1 MIYPFQQVAVPHVA
15 LEHGALPWQVLTVL
29 LVGMFGVLALA
40 VLKLGNLKSYLNE
53 PPFPTHAATVVA
65 GIVAFLGFGLIA
77 MCRMA
82 LGMEMPEGYGDFLI
96 LLGAVIGV
104 TGAWGVG
111 KRATD
116 EKYVNAKAA
125 GAAAGA
131 SSNPAPQTINAEGN
145 VNVTQERRIVTGERV
160 TDLPNVPQA
169 GVKPVDAAV
178 RVALETA
185 AGNDPRLPSPDDDE
199 RADA

>member
-1 MIYPFQQVAVPHVA
+1 MDSTNALHTA
-15 LEHGALPWQVLTVL
+15 LEHGALPWPILAIL
-29 LVGMFGVLALA
+29 LLGMFGVLALA
-40 VLKLGNLKSYLNE
+40 VAKLGNLKTYLNE

-116 EKYVNAKAA
+116 ERYVEAKERGKSSTPGVNVEGNATVEMPVPRP
-125 GAAAGA
+125 
-131 SSNPAPQTINAEGN
+131 PAPSRSTDQHP
-145 VNVTQERRIVTGERV
+145 VPVVVT
-160 TDLPNVPQA
+160 VPPKGPA
-169 GVKPVDAAV
+169 FGGKS
-178 RVALETA
+178 R
-185 AGNDPRLPSPDDDE
+185 
-199 RADA
+199 

>member
-1 MIYPFQQVAVPHVA
+1 MDSVSALHTA
-15 LEHGALPWQVLTVL
+15 LEHGSLPWPILAIL
-29 LVGMFGVLALA
+29 LLGMFGVLALA
-40 VLKLGNLKSYLNE
+40 VAKLGNLKTYLNE

-116 EKYVNAKAA
+116 ERYVEAKER
-125 GAAAGA
+125 GK
-131 SSNPAPQTINAEGN
+131 SSTPGVNVEGN
-145 VNVTQERRIVTGERV
+145 ATVEMPARPPGVARATDQHPVPVVVT
-160 TDLPNVPQA
+160 VPPKGPA
-169 GVKPVDAAV
+169 FGGKS
-178 RVALETA
+178 R
-185 AGNDPRLPSPDDDE
+185 
-199 RADA
+199 

>member
-1 MIYPFQQVAVPHVA
+1 MIFAFQQVAVPHPV
-15 LEHGALPWQVLTVL
+15 LEHGALPWQI
-29 LVGMFGVLALA
+29 LA
-40 VLKLGNLKSYLNE
+40 VLLIGAFLVLGFAVSKIGHLKTYLNE

-111 KRATD
+111 KRATSA
-116 EKYVNAKAA
+116 ELATAKAQGKPAA
-125 GAAAGA
+125 GAVTVEGDA
-131 SSNPAPQTINAEGN
+131 NINTTTERPIPAPS
-145 VNVTQERRIVTGERV
+145 RR
-160 TDLPNVPQA
+160 TDVMPQA
-169 GVKPVDAAV
+169 GVKPAPEIVDALTPKPPI
-178 RVALETA
+178 VA
-185 AGNDPRLPSPDDDE
+185 DD
-199 RADA
+199 